1 MAYHTPIYLFLF
13 LPITILCYAVCPQK
27 HRWKVLLIFSYVFFY
42 SVSRKLLI
50 YLIGATVLTHY
61 IGVWLET
68 LQRDCK
74 EKIKKGIEPEQK
86 KALKAAYTKKE
97 RGVLVIGIVLM
108 VGCLAYLKYYNF
120 YVLNV
125 NAFMDNHGIGLFR
138 FTVKSVMVPLG
149 ISFYTLQSIGY
160 MIDVYRGTIHAERN
174 LGKMALLLGFFPQ
187 IMEGP
192 ICRYGE
198 TAEQLYAGNPITGKN
213 LSFGCQRIVWGM
225 FKKLVIADRLNALV
239 KTVFDLYGN
248 YSGTIVMVAAIGYTI
263 QLYMEFS
270 GAIDI
275 VIGSAEIFGVRMPEN
290 FRQPFFA
297 KNASEFWRRWHMSL
311 GAWFRDYIFYPVSMS
326 GLMKKWN
333 KWGRKHVGEYLT
345 KIVLTVIALFPV
357 WFCNGL
363 WHGSNWTY
371 LFYGM
376 YYFVIISLE
385 NILEPATEWIL
396 GKLKATKENRIY
408 RSLQMMKTLAIIFTG
423 EMFFRAVSIEAGW
436 GMFRQIFRNF
446 GASQLWDGT
455 LLTLGMDQMDFAV
468 VLLGTAVVLLVDVL
482 KEKEISVREMIAAK
496 KLPVRWTVYYAVIFA
511 VIIFGAYGAGY
522 LPVDLIYAGF

>member
-27 HRWKVLLIFSYVFFY
+27 HRWKVLLIFSYLFFY

-61 IGVWLET
+61 IGLWLET
-68 LQRDCK
+68 LHRDHK
-74 EKIKKGIEPEQK
+74 EIIKKTDPEQK
-86 KALKAAYTKKE
+86 KALKAVHVRKE
-97 RGVLVIGIVLM
+97 RCVLALGIVLM
-108 VGCLAYLKYYNF
+108 VGCLAYLKYYGF
-120 YVLNV
+120 YAINL
-125 NAFMDNHGIGLFR
+125 NAFMNTRGIGLFR
-138 FTVKSVMVPLG
+138 LTIKELAVPLG
-149 ISFYTLQSIGY
+149 ISFYTLQSVGY

-174 LGKMALLLGFFPQ
+174 LGKMALFMGFFPQ

-192 ICRYGE
+192 ICRYEE
-198 TAEQLYAGNPITGKN
+198 TAEQLFAGNPIVGKN
-213 LSFGCQRIVWGM
+213 LSFGCQRIAWGM
-225 FKKLVIADRLNALV
+225 FKKLVVADRLNALV

-248 YSGTIVMVAAIGYTI
+248 YSGAIVVVSAIAYTI

-275 VIGSAEIFGVRMPEN
+275 VIGSAEIFGVQMPEN

-345 KIVLTVIALFPV
+345 KIVLTVVALFPV
-357 WFCNGL
+357 WLCNGL

-385 NILEPATEWIL
+385 NILEPVTEWVL
-396 GKLKATKENRIY
+396 DKLKVTKENRIY
-408 RSLQMMKTLAIIFTG
+408 RGMQVVKTLIIIFVG
-423 EMFFRAVSIEAGW
+423 EMFFRAVSLDAGID
-436 GMFRQIFRNF
+436 MFQQIFQNF

-455 LLTLGMDQMDFAV
+455 LLTLGMDRLDFAV
-468 VLLGTAVVLLVDVL
+468 AFVGTTIVLLVDVL
-482 KEKEISVREMIAAK
+482 KEKGIAIRETIAAK
-496 KLPVRWTVYYAVIFA
+496 KLPVRWAVYYAVVFA
-511 VIIFGAYGAGY
+511 VIIFGAYGVGY
-522 LPVDLIYAGF
+522 MPVDLIYAGF